1 MVFPS
6 YAAPFADDAT
16 PPVLGAK
23 QRAMISAL
31 GQRPGKVRTPAELAG
46 AVDLPILTP
55 RRSEQL
61 RAGINAV
68 LGDDAVTEVPRRG
81 LRMTP
86 YVAAPVV
93 RSL

>member
-1 MVFPS
+1 MVFPP
-6 YAAPFADDAT
+6 YAAPFPDDAA

-23 QRAMISAL
+23 QRAMITAL
-31 GQRPGKVRTPAELAG
+31 GQRPGKVRSSTELAA

-55 RRSEQL
+55 RRSDEL
-61 RAGINAV
+61 VSGINAA

-86 YVAAPVV
+86 YLDTPTP

>member
-1 MVFPS
+1 MAFPP
-6 YAAPFADDAT
+6 YASPFPDDAT

-23 QRAMISAL
+23 QRAMISVL
-31 GQRPGKVRTPAELAG
+31 GQRPGKVRTAAELAG

-61 RAGINAV
+61 RAGINAA

-86 YVAAPVV
+86 YAASPVA